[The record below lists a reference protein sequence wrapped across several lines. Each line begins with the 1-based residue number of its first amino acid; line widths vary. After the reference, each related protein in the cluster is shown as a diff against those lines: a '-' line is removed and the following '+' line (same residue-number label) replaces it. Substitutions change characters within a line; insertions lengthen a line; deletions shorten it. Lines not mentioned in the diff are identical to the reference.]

1 MVSLRRFRTLK
12 PRELPRVLKSLEVDE
27 GIRVDGA
34 DAGLRMFVS
43 KSHSGLFAI
52 ELADRLSRN
61 GVSNGSSIQYLN
73 SVNDVLLHI
82 RSNFK
87 KEPSYYVY

>member
-1 MVSLRRFRTLK
+1 MVTLKRSRTLR
-12 PRELPRVLKSLEVDE
+12 PGDLPHVLKSLEVDE
-27 GIRVDGA
+27 GIRVEGL
-34 DAGLRMFVS
+34 DAGLKMFVS

-52 ELADRLSRN
+52 ELADRLARN
-61 GVSNGSSIQYLN
+61 GVSNGSNIQYLN

-87 KEPSYYVY
+87 KEPSYYLY